1 MNTIFVILWMLFF
14 HVVADYNLQGW
25 LATAKQKSWW
35 EKQEECRYG
44 LYKYKHDYIMAL
56 IMHSISWTFMIMLPI
71 AYVNN
76 FTVDWLFV
84 LIFTINVVAHA
95 VIDHA
100 KANVKKINLCEDQFL
115 HMLQIV
121 FTAMLLYR

>member
-1 MNTIFVILWMLFF
+1 MLFF

-35 EKQEECRYG
+35 EKQEECRHCMW
-44 LYKYKHDYIMAL
+44 KYKHDYIMAL
-56 IMHSISWTFMIMLPI
+56 IMHSISWTFMVMLPI

-100 KANVKKINLCEDQFL
+100 KANVKKINLVEDQIL
-115 HMLQIV
+115 HLIQIS
-121 FTAMLLYR
+121 FTSWLLFV